1 MHGSACNVHGGRKLM
16 TLLFRGEVTQER
28 RPYEECRAALNV
40 PRRLTVTES
49 SRRNAQRFIQ
59 AIHCFIR

>member
-1 MHGSACNVHGGRKLM
+1 M